1 MKTFED
7 LELDMGRR
15 KGRDLFL
22 LKKPSYSCVHVV
34 GQLWKPVLMLG
45 QMDGWVGLARLRLDS
60 MYLLPPSR
68 NPHC

>member
-15 KGRDLFL
+15 KGHDLFL

-45 QMDGWVGLARLRLDS
+45 QMDGLGWLD
-60 MYLLPPSR
+60 
-68 NPHC
+68 CA